1 MSIRFIAL
9 VASLSLIA
17 HVDIAN
23 ADRAD
28 ARQELQAKRIEAGE
42 ASGQL
47 TAKEAKRLK
56 KRQAHVNN
64 IEAAAEADGEL
75 TRKEKVRIEAAQ
87 DRNSAAIARKKHN
100 KRKKN

>member
-1 MSIRFIAL
+1 MSFRLIAV
-9 VASLSLIA
+9 VASLSL
-17 HVDIAN
+17 VTLVGTAN

-28 ARQELQAKRIEAGE
+28 VRQEVQAKRIHEGE

-56 KRQAHVNN
+56 KRQAHVEK

-75 TRKEKVRIEAAQ
+75 SKKEKVRIEAAQ